1 VTILWHMLPHKLY
14 IMKTEIEMLTSY
26 VSLLIMNRPG
36 YPGLDMLTTIKTE
49 CARLKDVFNISFNHT
64 ADSFQF
70 TEAMN
75 SRYMRLVNLANFLW
89 ERARLPN
96 PFARLAMMEVLAVK
110 HFLENEYRSF
120 LDADRDLTIFERFTL
135 KHRVLSELKVIK
147 GHLRA
152 KKISEAL
159 ILQLEKVFLDLFKES
174 KYPVLSVSKKEYVE
188 ALLTNLSAMAIDE
201 RDKDWNARLRLL
213 LVKLNCNHLG
223 IYKLLQ
229 AEQEKE
235 ILMIRD
241 PEKQYDLLYDKEI
254 WIKQI
259 QMERKLAYNN
269 DVDDLKSMLL
279 EQIRMLGPHLR
290 EKMERRAAVK
300 PEKVKYKLSVDEL
313 SVVFHSYYLEK
324 VFDYPSKKAAAEAIC
339 ENIRS
344 VGTADI
350 SANSLLKYDRLEQRS
365 AALNYYRR
373 STRILEQLKIDFDL

>member
-1 VTILWHMLPHKLY
+1 MAILWHMLPHKLY

-26 VSLLIMNRPG
+26 VGLLIMNRPG

-75 SRYMRLVNLANFLW
+75 SRYTKLVGLANILW

-110 HFLENEYRSF
+110 YFLEYEYRSF
-120 LDADRDLTIFERFTL
+120 LDADRGLTSFERFKL
-135 KHRVLSELKVIK
+135 EHRVLSELKVIK

-241 PEKQYDLLYDKEI
+241 PEKQYDLLYAKEI

-259 QMERKLAYNN
+259 QMERKLAYNT

-279 EQIRMLGPHLR
+279 KQIKMLGPHLR
-290 EKMERRAAVK
+290 KKMERRAAVK

-373 STRILEQLKIDFDL
+373 SSRILEQLKIDFDL